1 MIPYSYN
8 MVDMGGIDLV
18 EVNGSVIPGI
28 YEKIYDAANDC
39 GDVVLYNWK
48 FAGIE
53 ITPQYTQILVG
64 DPIVINGV
72 IQVTELDQITIV
84 GVGPVPPEPPEPPT
98 PVVLVPLVVTENGTY
113 DPADYDA
120 DGFSS
125 VEVEVVPP
133 VVIRDAC
140 IVQTTS
146 TGGSNASVSIQEGT
160 YDGSIFTPSGEAVN
174 VLYRDVQTNP
184 RVFDLVSI
192 QYGGSWVVKAVAPV
206 ICEGMMYNTG
216 ATIRIWAYSMT
227 VSFYVI
233 SQN

>member
-8 MVDMGGIDLV
+8 MVDLGGIDLV

-72 IQVTELDQITIV
+72 IQVTELDQIIIV
-84 GVGPVPPEPPEPPT
+84 GVGPEPPEPPT

-113 DPADYDA
+113 DPSDYEA

-125 VEVEVVPP
+125 VEVEVEPP
-133 VVIRDAC
+133 VVIKNASR
-140 IVQTTS
+140 IVTTS
-146 TGGSNASVSIQEGT
+146 TGGNDAAISVQEGT
-160 YDGSIFTPSGEAVN
+160 FDGIVFTPTGEPVN
-174 VLYRDVQTNP
+174 VVYTSVRTNP
-184 RVFDLVSI
+184 RVFDLVSL
-192 QYGGSWVVKAVAPV
+192 QYPYSWTLKAVAPV
-206 ICEGMMYNTG
+206 MYNG
-216 ATIRIWAYSMT
+216 YVYAIGDTIYTWVYSET
-227 VSFYVI
+227 VDLIVI

>member
-18 EVNGSVIPGI
+18 EVNGTVVPGI
-28 YEKIYDAANDC
+28 YEKIYDATNDC

-48 FAGIE
+48 FAGID

-64 DPIVINGV
+64 NPIVINGV

-84 GVGPVPPEPPEPPT
+84 GVGPDPPEPPEPPT

-113 DPADYDA
+113 DPADYEA

-125 VEVEVVPP
+125 VEVEVEAP
-133 VVIRDAC
+133 VVVKNASR
-140 IVQTTS
+140 IVTTS
-146 TGGSNASVSIQEGT
+146 TSGSAAAVSVQEGT
-160 YDGSIFTPSGEAVN
+160 FDGLTFTPTGEAVN
-174 VLYRDVQTNP
+174 VVYTEVRTDP
-184 RVFDLVSI
+184 RVFDLVSLS
-192 QYGGSWVVKAVAPV
+192 YPSNWTLKAVAPV
-206 ICEGMMYNTG
+206 IYNG
-216 ATIRIWAYSMT
+216 SPFAIGDTIRTWGYNVGLDIII
-227 VSFYVI
+227 I